1 MKERGLKSVGQRKV
15 KSSNTLVLR
24 ARGIYGNLVRFK
36 RAENLHTVTGCQ
48 CERQR
53 SSSRDLMSYIV
64 NFVMQPMR

>member
-1 MKERGLKSVGQRKV
+1 MEERGLKSVGQRKV
-15 KSSNTLVLR
+15 KSSNTLLLR
-24 ARGIYGNLVRFK
+24 ARGFHGKLVRFK
-36 RAENLHTVTGCQ
+36 GAEDFRTVTECQ